1 MLKISCVPISMIMGM
16 FLQKISWFL
25 IWGARLDGL
34 SHGNHFLQCPGVT
47 AETILSVMLE
57 KPFEEFWVAER
68 CRLSFALPEEPR
80 GRKLHQCHGC
90 LWFWWV
96 TVSGSMG
103 GFWED
108 PFVTVS
114 LEDGRCGE
122 VSGQIMVWKLGLETK
137 DSTVPLPLWRALE
150 LRVMKLKK
158 VPGWCVLPSMASL
171 WSSSPLQR
179 PVCLCCGAPVCQ
191 HCGWRWFTAHPRGEN
206 ISLMC
211 GCRTDAV
218 REEKHLGVVVE
229 QLGRQLDAVEH
240 PSTLQIPA
248 AFFSLCCFSSNSS
261 CPSPAILRKGVW
273 KDRMDYP
280 FQSLLRNPNVT
291 HPPMSLCLLKNQT

>member
-1 MLKISCVPISMIMGM
+1 MLKISCVPIRMIMGM

-80 GRKLHQCHGC
+80 GRRLHQCHGC

-96 TVSGSMG
+96 TVSGSVG

-122 VSGQIMVWKLGLETK
+122 VSGQIMIWKLGLETK

-179 PVCLCCGAPVCQ
+179 PVSLLWSSCLPALWVEVVHCPPQRWKYLLDAWLQDRCCEGGKTPW
-191 HCGWRWFTAHPRGEN
+191 CGSRAAGETV
-206 ISLMC
+206 
-211 GCRTDAV
+211 GCRWTSQYFTNPSSFLLPLLLFLQFFLSFSCHPQKGCV
-218 REEKHLGVVVE
+218 KRQNGLSFSKPSEK
-229 QLGRQLDAVEH
+229 
-240 PSTLQIPA
+240 P
-248 AFFSLCCFSSNSS
+248 
-261 CPSPAILRKGVW
+261 
-273 KDRMDYP
+273 
-280 FQSLLRNPNVT
+280 
-291 HPPMSLCLLKNQT
+291 